1 MNSANKSKYDLFRKR
16 HYVSI
21 IKQTVAY
28 CTWLFGYEKKPFLFE
43 SVNKKGEMM
52 LISRGNK
59 NRYAIFYDYMQFK
72 RMFGHLDFE
81 GQAAYTMFLIAHEMR
96 HYYQMRQL
104 DAYNPIEDVKTLEE
118 WRENDQNPKYPGED
132 CSIFEFYMQP
142 MELDAELFAY
152 VLVASKLDVLVSV
165 DFIDENLLKEMEKHY
180 VRLFGETNNEL
191 FSMCQS
197 RGPYSLE
204 R

>member
-1 MNSANKSKYDLFRKR
+1 MKSFSEERKQKTDQLLLTAPISLTSM
-16 HYVSI
+16 VMA
-21 IKQTVAY
+21 K
-28 CTWLFGYEKKPFLFE
+28 FL
-43 SVNKKGEMM
+43 
-52 LISRGNK
+52 
-59 NRYAIFYDYMQFK
+59 
-72 RMFGHLDFE
+72 
-81 GQAAYTMFLIAHEMR
+81 AAYTMFLIAHEMR

-104 DAYNPIEDVKTLEE
+104 DADNPIEDVKTLEE

-152 VLVASKLDVLVSV
+152 VLVASKFDVLVSV

-191 FSMCQS
+191 FSN
-197 RGPYSLE
+197 E
-204 R
+204 DA